1 MSTKENIIRIIITLI
16 ISWIALFLSFVAIWQ
31 SDVNN
36 VVLKTELIIMSLSGL
51 LIGLISPKQWYLSII
66 SSLFLIVLALGD
78 VAYGGKIAFDMLS
91 VALMSPLLAFVVSKI
106 KKQNEVA

>member
-16 ISWIALFLSFVAIWQ
+16 ISLIALFLSFVAIWQ

-36 VVLKTELIIMSLSGL
+36 VVLKTELIIMSFSGL
-51 LIGLISPKQWYLSII
+51 LIGLISPKQWYLATL
-66 SSLFLIVLALGD
+66 SSGFAFILAFG
-78 VAYGGKIAFDMLS
+78 AIGNGGKIAFDMLS